1 MTLAAAEP
9 LKASM
14 TRYFRDLAESGA
26 PVAWCTSVGPAELL
40 LALGFR
46 VYFPENHGAILGTSR
61 MAGATMPLAHARG
74 YSPDICSYLT
84 SDIGAFLEGVTPL
97 TRAYG
102 LEKVPPPAVLVYNTN
117 QCREVKAWFEWYG
130 RELGVPVFGIHS
142 PTELEALHP
151 AVVGGVAAQ
160 LRQLAADLAPLAP
173 RGLDLDE
180 LARRIA
186 LTREASLLWRECL
199 RQAAARPTPWT
210 FFDHVVHMGPIVV
223 QRGTEDAVAYYRLL
237 LAELT
242 DLAQRRAGAL
252 PKERFRVYWEGM
264 PIWGRLRALS
274 DLFAGLGT
282 ALVVST
288 YCNSWILEFDTAV
301 DPWEAMARTYL
312 EIFICRS
319 ERFKEGYISR
329 LCREFGADGVI
340 FHDSRTCPHNTNT
353 RFGLPRRLA
362 EHQDLPALILE
373 GDLNDLRCFSL
384 EESRTRIEVF
394 LEQLEDRVGANPG
407 LDPGVTS
414 LRN

>member
-1 MTLAAAEP
+1 MPLAATDQ
-9 LKASM
+9 LKAGM
-14 TRYFRDLAESGA
+14 TRYFQALAEPGA

-40 LALGFR
+40 LALGFK

-61 MAGATMPLAHARG
+61 MAGATMPRAHARG

-97 TRAYG
+97 ARAYG
-102 LEKVPPPAVLVYNTN
+102 LEEVPRPAVLVYNTN
-117 QCREVKAWFEWYG
+117 QCREVKDWFGWYG
-130 RELGVPVFGIHS
+130 RELDVPVVGIHS

-151 AVVGGVAAQ
+151 AVVSGVAAQ
-160 LRQLAADLAPLAP
+160 LRQLAEDLRPLAP
-173 RGLDLDE
+173 RRLDVAE
-180 LARRIA
+180 LQRRIA
-186 LTREASLLWRECL
+186 LTREASRLWSRCL
-199 RQAAARPTPWT
+199 RTAAARPTPWT

-223 QRGTEDAVAYYRLL
+223 QRGTPEAVAYYRIL
-237 LAELT
+237 LAELE
-242 DLAQRRAGAL
+242 AQVQAGVGAV
-252 PKERFRVYWEGM
+252 PAERYRVYWEGM

-274 DLFAGLGT
+274 DLFSGLGT

-288 YCNSWILEFDTAV
+288 YCNSWILDFQEDA
-301 DPWEAMARTYL
+301 DPWTSLAKTYL

-319 ERFKEGYISR
+319 ERYKETYIRR
-329 LCREFGADGVI
+329 LAREFGADGVI

-362 EHQDLPALILE
+362 DQGVPTLILE

-394 LEQLEDRVGANPG
+394 LEELEQGAKVG
-407 LDPGVTS
+407 T
-414 LRN
+414 